1 MGDVVDAVA
10 ALAPVHRRRLLQD
23 VRAAVAD
30 SRLMV
35 DTDARVV
42 AARLLVSLLPDSLET
57 LATLLR
63 KRENALAY
71 ETHFT
76 LFCYVD
82 WATEVAAASDVA
94 ADILALVAEYLQN
107 VPAETAKAAW
117 MAGDMLGDHW
127 EPREQ
132 AVPVLMDAVLH
143 ARFVAGRA
151 GALYGLEQILT
162 NLGPPD
168 VRRAALRS
176 LVHRVR
182 TKDRSRHMRRSAA
195 ALLAKPFAAAPL
207 EKVSAEPAREPYW
220 KMLERNPLPL
230 SDYPDVD
237 DDAVPFPETIRIAS
251 TVCTT
256 DCGGTD
262 FIVEGSG
269 AVCDF
274 NGRPMRE
281 VTAQDYIL
289 KDPLLNT
296 GGVGLWESAV
306 ERAFLAEASKGIPDK
321 DYPDAKPD
329 EAKFWAEIEVSYA
342 VCVKSCGNAEYIVSG
357 GTQICPCCG
366 RTMFRTSSRDYVVDD
381 EELRSRGYGPDWS
394 TGCWVNTSGG

>member
-10 ALAPVHRRRLLQD
+10 ALAPVLRRRLLQD

-42 AARLLVSLLPDSLET
+42 VARLLVSLLPDSLET

-127 EPREQ
+127 GPLEG
-132 AVPVLMDAVLH
+132 ALPVLTHAVVN

-162 NLGPPD
+162 SLGPRD

-182 TKDRSRHMRRSAA
+182 TKDRSRRMRRAAA

-207 EKVSAEPAREPYW
+207 EDVSAEPAREPYR
-220 KMLERNPLPL
+220 KMLE
-230 SDYPDVD
+230 
-237 DDAVPFPETIRIAS
+237 
-251 TVCTT
+251 
-256 DCGGTD
+256 
-262 FIVEGSG
+262 
-269 AVCDF
+269 
-274 NGRPMRE
+274 
-281 VTAQDYIL
+281 
-289 KDPLLNT
+289 
-296 GGVGLWESAV
+296 
-306 ERAFLAEASKGIPDK
+306 
-321 DYPDAKPD
+321 
-329 EAKFWAEIEVSYA
+329 
-342 VCVKSCGNAEYIVSG
+342 
-357 GTQICPCCG
+357 
-366 RTMFRTSSRDYVVDD
+366 
-381 EELRSRGYGPDWS
+381 
-394 TGCWVNTSGG
+394 